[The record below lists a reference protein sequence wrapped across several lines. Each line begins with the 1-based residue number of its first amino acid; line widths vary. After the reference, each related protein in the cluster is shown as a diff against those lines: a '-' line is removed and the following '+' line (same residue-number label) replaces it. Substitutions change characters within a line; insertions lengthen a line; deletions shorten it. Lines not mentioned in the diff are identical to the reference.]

1 VVRAAVY
8 HGRGDIRVE
17 DVREPADPG
26 PGELVLAVVRASIC
40 GTDAAEWSHG
50 PHLARSGVT
59 LGHEFTG
66 TVLAAGTD
74 SGGLRVG
81 DRVVSGAGVSCGTC
95 GWCRAGRT
103 NLCASYYTLGL
114 QADGGLAELVCTP
127 AAICHRVPDGCSD
140 EAAAMAQPLAVALHA
155 VTRSGVEAGETVAV
169 IGAGGIGAL
178 VIFAAAARGARVIAI
193 DVDEQRLETAR
204 VLGAQLALDAR
215 AADLAEL
222 VLEAT
227 AREGAGVV
235 IEASGAQHAP
245 AAATRAVRRG
255 GRVLLVGL
263 QAAPRELDLLA
274 LTLREVSLETTV
286 AHVCAVD
293 VPAALELLATGTLA
307 DDVLGE
313 VIALEELVEAGIR
326 PLADGVA
333 RGKTVVALSSAP

>member
-1 VVRAAVY
+1 MHAAVY
-8 HGRGDIRVE
+8 HGRGDIRIE
-17 DVREPADPG
+17 DVREPPAPG
-26 PGELVLAVVRASIC
+26 PGELVLAVARASIC

-50 PHLARSGVT
+50 PHLARPGVT

-66 TVLAAGTD
+66 TVLATGTD
-74 SGGLRVG
+74 AGGLREG
-81 DRVVSGAGVSCGTC
+81 DRVVSGAGVSCGEC
-95 GWCRAGRT
+95 AWCRAGRT

-114 QADGGLAELVCTP
+114 QADGGLAELVRTP
-127 AAICHRVPDGCSD
+127 ASICHRVPDACSD

-155 VTRSGVEAGETVAV
+155 VARSGVAAGDTCAV

-193 DVDEQRLETAR
+193 DVDEQRLASAR
-204 VLGAQLALDAR
+204 VLGAHLALDAR
-215 AADLAEL
+215 GADLAEL

-227 AREGAGVV
+227 AGEGASVV
-235 IEASGAQHAP
+235 IEASGAPNTP
-245 AAATRAVRRG
+245 AAAARAVRRG
-255 GRVLLVGL
+255 GRVLLIGL

-293 VPAALELLATGTLA
+293 VPAALELLATRALA
-307 DDVLGE
+307 EHVLGG

-326 PLADGVA
+326 PLANGVA